1 MSAAAS
7 GEAQIEVSLQKVKH
21 GWDQMEFTC
30 VSHREQNDVF
40 ILGSLE
46 EILMLLEDNQL
57 HPQAVV
63 VVDRVVRNVLV
74 KTVAA
79 LSVVLVESMA
89 VRDVLVESVPTV
101 PTAAVWWSLRDV
113 LVETVAI
120 HSYPVV
126 AIQAYLAEFPT
137 AAVLME
143 IVAVF
148 PGD

>member
-1 MSAAAS
+1 
-7 GEAQIEVSLQKVKH
+7 
-21 GWDQMEFTC
+21 
-30 VSHREQNDVF
+30 
-40 ILGSLE
+40 
-46 EILMLLEDNQL
+46 
-57 HPQAVV
+57 
-63 VVDRVVRNVLV
+63 
-74 KTVAA
+74 
-79 LSVVLVESMA
+79 MA
-89 VRDVLVESVPTV
+89 VRDVLVESVPAV
-101 PTAAVWWSLRDV
+101 PTAAVCLRDV